1 MPKGQKIVDW
11 TKPENDKKLLHAI
24 ITASDIGINYDKVA
38 KAFGDNVPASCISL
52 RISKIRKEVRGKG
65 VTSTSTGSIPAPSQR
80 KVTTAWKAAARNNN
94 VSDDSDDDLS
104 VKQDSD
110 ASTIGKGVKGGDKVI
125 TGRITKARKSPRQS
139 SVVRKD
145 YQKMLDP
152 YNDLRDVVD
161 EDGDVIFGRQPL
173 TSEDSMDSDKE
184 YGHERGAPA
193 VVVGAGQSEV

>member
-24 ITASDIGINYDKVA
+24 ITASDLGVNYDKVA
-38 KAFGDNVPASCISL
+38 KAFGGGVPASCISL

-80 KVTTAWKAAARNNN
+80 KVTTAWKAPTRNNN
-94 VSDDSDDDLS
+94 VSDDTDDDMS

-110 ASTIGKGVKGGDKVI
+110 ASTIGKGAKGGDKVI

-139 SVVRKD
+139 SVGRKN

-152 YNDLRDVVD
+152 YNDFGDVVD
-161 EDGDVIFGRQPL
+161 GDGDAIFDRQAL

-193 VVVGAGQSEV
+193 AVVEAGQSEV

>member
-24 ITASDIGINYDKVA
+24 ITASDIGVNYDKVA
-38 KAFGDNVPASCISL
+38 KAFGGGVPASCISL
-52 RISKIRKEVRGKG
+52 RISKIRKEVRGRG

-80 KVTTAWKAAARNNN
+80 KVTTSWKAATRNNN
-94 VSDDSDDDLS
+94 ISDDTDDDLS

-110 ASTIGKGVKGGDKVI
+110 ASTIGKGVKDGDKVI

-152 YNDLRDVVD
+152 YNDLSDVVD
-161 EDGDVIFGRQPL
+161 EDGDVIFDRQAL

-193 VVVGAGQSEV
+193 AVVGAGQSEV

>member
-24 ITASDIGINYDKVA
+24 ITASDIGVNYDKVA

-65 VTSTSTGSIPAPSQR
+65 VTSTSTGSVPAPSQR
-80 KVTTAWKAAARNNN
+80 KVTTAWKAATRNN
-94 VSDDSDDDLS
+94 VSDDTDDDLS
-104 VKQDSD
+104 IKQDSD
-110 ASTIGKGVKGGDKVI
+110 ASTIGKGAKGGDKVI

-161 EDGDVIFGRQPL
+161 GDGDAVFDRQAL

-193 VVVGAGQSEV
+193 PVVGPGQSEV

>member
-1 MPKGQKIVDW
+1 M
-11 TKPENDKKLLHAI
+11 TNLFLL
-24 ITASDIGINYDKVA
+24 G
-38 KAFGDNVPASCISL
+38 GGVPASCISL

-65 VTSTSTGSIPAPSQR
+65 VTSTSNGSIPTPNQHQR
-80 KVTTAWKAAARNNN
+80 KVTTAWKAKTAARNTNA
-94 VSDDSDDDLS
+94 SDDTEDDLS

-110 ASTIGKGVKGGDKVI
+110 ASTIGKGAKGGDKVI
-125 TGRITKARKSPRQS
+125 TGRVTKARKSPRQS

-161 EDGDVIFGRQPL
+161 EDGDAIFDRQAM

-193 VVVGAGQSEV
+193 AVVDAGQKEV

>member
-24 ITASDIGINYDKVA
+24 ITASDIGVNYDKVA
-38 KAFGDNVPASCISL
+38 KAFGGGVPASCISL

-65 VTSTSTGSIPAPSQR
+65 VTSTSTGSIPGPSQR
-80 KVTTAWKAAARNNN
+80 KATTAWKAAARNNN
-94 VSDDSDDDLS
+94 VSDDTDDDLS
-104 VKQDSD
+104 IKQDSD
-110 ASTIGKGVKGGDKVI
+110 ASTIGKGAKGGDKVI

-161 EDGDVIFGRQPL
+161 EDGDVVFDRQAL

-184 YGHERGAPA
+184 YGHERGAAAA
-193 VVVGAGQSEV
+193 VIEAGQSE